1 MTDFGADHSFVTASA
16 KLKEH
21 YGIAVPVS
29 AIQTVTE
36 KHGETILAGAR
47 SESDWPERP
56 GVAVLIAETDGSF
69 IPVVEMAELADDRRK
84 TRTLMWKEARLS
96 LAHKPGSVTPF
107 FGATM
112 GNVDKAGQQLRQCAI
127 RAGAGRQTKLHCVGD
142 GASWITDQVDLQFGT
157 QARYLI
163 DFFHLCEYLSA
174 AGERIA
180 GEGKKAWV
188 QENKERLKDNRW
200 QDVLESL
207 APFCESDT
215 VADADAPVRSCHRYI
230 RNRPDYLDYKNTL
243 AEGLP
248 IGSGEIESAHR
259 HVIQKRLK
267 IAGAWWKTDNAD
279 KMLALRVLR
288 ANGDWNRYWNDFGQK
303 VA

>member
-1 MTDFGADHSFVTASA
+1 M
-16 KLKEH
+16 
-21 YGIAVPVS
+21 
-29 AIQTVTE
+29 
-36 KHGETILAGAR
+36 
-47 SESDWPERP
+47 
-56 GVAVLIAETDGSF
+56 LIAETDGSF
-69 IPVVEMAELADDRRK
+69 VPVVETAEPGEGRSPKDRRK
-84 TRTLMWKEARLS
+84 TRTLTWKEARLS
-96 LAHKPGSVTPF
+96 LAHEPGSVTPF

-112 GNVDKAGQQLRQCAI
+112 GNVGEAGQQLRRCAM
-127 RAGAGRQTKLHCVGD
+127 RAGAGCQTKFHCVGD

-174 AGERIA
+174 AGERIV
-180 GEGKKAWV
+180 GDEKQAWV
-188 QENKERLKDNRW
+188 NDKKEKLKDNRW

-215 VADADAPVRSCHRYI
+215 VADPDAPVRSCHRYI

-243 AEGLP
+243 AERLP

-267 IAGAWWKTDNAD
+267 IAGAWWKIDNAD

-288 ANGDWNRYWNDFGQK
+288 ANRDWNRYWNDFAQK

>member
-1 MTDFGADHSFVTASA
+1 
-16 KLKEH
+16 
-21 YGIAVPVS
+21 VS
-29 AIQTVTE
+29 AIQKITE
-36 KHGETILAGAR
+36 KHGEAILASAKLE
-47 SESDWPERP
+47 SEWPQRP

-69 IPVVEMAELADDRRK
+69 VPVVETAEPGEGRSPKDRRK
-84 TRTLMWKEARLS
+84 TRTLTWEEARLS
-96 LAHKPGSVTPF
+96 LAHEPGSVTPF

-112 GNVDKAGQQLRQCAI
+112 GNVGEAGQQLRQCAM
-127 RAGAGRQTKLHCVGD
+127 RAGAGCQTKFHCVGD

-174 AGERIA
+174 AGERIV
-180 GEGKKAWV
+180 GDEKQVWVNDKK
-188 QENKERLKDNRW
+188 EKLKDNRW

-215 VADADAPVRSCHRYI
+215 VADSDAPVRSCHRYI

-243 AEGLP
+243 AERLP

-267 IAGAWWKTDNAD
+267 IAGAWWKIDNAD

-288 ANGDWNRYWNDFGQK
+288 ANRDWSRYWNDFAQK